1 VKNQSPLQ
9 FVNNVWSKCL
19 VLHLCA
25 RIVFPSKKNYLM
37 KYCNLTTFLKS
48 IMRCEVLGLDEVF
61 QGTYFGHVFF
71 KVYQYVTIGGKVCK
85 DLRFVS
91 IKFA

>member
-1 VKNQSPLQ
+1 
-9 FVNNVWSKCL
+9 
-19 VLHLCA
+19 
-25 RIVFPSKKNYLM
+25 
-37 KYCNLTTFLKS
+37 
-48 IMRCEVLGLDEVF
+48 MRCEVLGLDEVF